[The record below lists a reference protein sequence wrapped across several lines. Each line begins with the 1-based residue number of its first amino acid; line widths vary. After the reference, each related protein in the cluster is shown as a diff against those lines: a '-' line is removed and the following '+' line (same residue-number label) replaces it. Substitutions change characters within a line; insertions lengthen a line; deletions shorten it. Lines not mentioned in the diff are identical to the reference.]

1 MEFADELDLDL
12 AWRKTKRDFGHY
24 MNSFVSTPYVIDILD
39 RRQDQWLADLRERL
53 ADQNDGNNEAGGSQ
67 YEPRAPRIIDVPKS
81 QYHLRPASVLH
92 IEDTVVYSALMLM
105 LYDDIRETISWS
117 AGSRRFSHV
126 LYEDKAEDNRWQTF
140 ERDHWQDMEDE
151 KIRLA
156 QEYDYVLETDVSG
169 FYENIDIERA
179 ISVIREMTGQTAVA
193 MELWELLDTWAEPRK
208 RGVPQGYG
216 PSDIIAEAY
225 LDSIDRRLA
234 NYDLNHLRFNDDFF
248 VFCGNHNE
256 AIRAQN
262 LLEKWFR
269 AMGLNMKAGKTE
281 IRDADTAQVD
291 YEEPQSIFREL
302 REQIEEPRE
311 DEQSA
316 PPQATSSY
324 GKGSTPAAAAPYD
337 GEEDGGEEGESTLI
351 NEEALE
357 QAYQE
362 HIENVAFDDL
372 PRHLFRYIIN
382 HLGNANNH
390 VAVEYC
396 QEYIRQGRPDVRRII
411 YKYFDD
417 LSEVPTIA
425 DELARDIA
433 NNRLRYAYH
442 EFVLMRWF
450 FESDFSSP
458 EIRHAA
464 RKTLDQDGLLEARDY
479 AVAILGEFGDY
490 SDWENIEMRYTQ
502 EIRPTSRAVM
512 AYALR
517 NFEPRHRDSF
527 YSRIDDSHHI
537 TRMAIEAANEDA

>member
-1 MEFADELDLDL
+1 MMAFADELDLDL

-39 RRQDQWLADLRERL
+39 RRQEQWLAGLRERL
-53 ADQNDGNNEAGGSQ
+53 ADENDDGDEAKDFQ

-81 QYHLRPASVLH
+81 QYHLRPASVLY
-92 IEDTVVYSALMLM
+92 IEDAVVYSALMLM
-105 LYDDIRETISWS
+105 LYDDIRESISWS
-117 AGSRRFSHV
+117 AGSRRFSHI

-140 ERDHWQDMEDE
+140 ERDHWQDMEDK

-156 QEYDYVLETDVSG
+156 QEHNYVLETDVSG

-179 ISVIREMTGQTAVA
+179 ISVIRQMTGQTAVA

-225 LDSIDRRLA
+225 LDSVDRRLK
-234 NYDLNHLRFNDDFF
+234 NRDMYHLRFNDDFF
-248 VFCGNHNE
+248 VFCGSRDE
-256 AIRAQN
+256 AILAQN
-262 LLEKWFR
+262 LLEKWLR
-269 AMGLNMKAGKTE
+269 AKGLNMKAGKTE
-281 IRDADTAQVD
+281 VLDADTAQAN

-302 REQIEEPRE
+302 REQIEESND

-316 PPQATSSY
+316 QPHASSTCGAASTPTAAASY
-324 GKGSTPAAAAPYD
+324 G
-337 GEEDGGEEGESTLI
+337 GGEEGEPDLI

-357 QAYQE
+357 EAYQD
-362 HIENVAFDDL
+362 HIEDVPFDDL

-382 HLGNANNH
+382 HLGNADNH
-390 VAVEYC
+390 IAVEYC
-396 QEYIRQGRPDVRRII
+396 REYIRQGRPDVRRII

-417 LSEVPTIA
+417 LLEASTIA
-425 DELARDIA
+425 NGLAKDIA
-433 NNRLRYAYH
+433 DNRLRYAYH

-450 FESDFSSP
+450 FERDFSSP

-464 RKTLDQDGLLEARDY
+464 RKTLNRDGILEARDY
-479 AVAILGEFGDY
+479 AIAILGEFGDY

-517 NFEPRHRDSF
+517 NFERRHRDSF

>member
-1 MEFADELDLDL
+1 MDFADELNLDL

-24 MNSFVSTPYVIDILD
+24 MNSFVNTPYVIDILD
-39 RRQDQWLADLRERL
+39 RRQDQWLANLRERL
-53 ADQNDGNNEAGGSQ
+53 ADENDGVETEDSQ
-67 YEPRAPRIIDVPKS
+67 YEPRPTRIIDVPKS
-81 QYHLRPASVLH
+81 QYHLRPASVLY
-92 IEDTVVYSALMLM
+92 IEDAVVYSALMLM
-105 LYDDIRETISWS
+105 LYDDIRESISWS
-117 AGSRRFSHV
+117 AGSRRFSHI
-126 LYEDKAEDNRWQTF
+126 LYEDKTEDNRWQTF

-179 ISVIREMTGQTAVA
+179 ISVIREMTSQTAVA
-193 MELWELLDTWAEPRK
+193 MELWELLDIWAEPRK

-216 PSDIIAEAY
+216 PSDIIAETY
-225 LDSIDRRLA
+225 LDSIDRRLE
-234 NYDLNHLRFNDDFF
+234 NHNLDHLRFNDDFF
-248 VFCGNHNE
+248 VFCETRDE
-256 AIRAQN
+256 AIHTQN

-281 IRDADTAQVD
+281 IRDGDTAQAD
-291 YEEPQSIFREL
+291 YEEPQSVFREL
-302 REQIEEPRE
+302 REQIEESGE
-311 DEQSA
+311 EEQSA
-316 PPQATSSY
+316 PPQAASPY
-324 GKGSTPAAAAPYD
+324 GEGSTPPAAAPYA
-337 GEEDGGEEGESTLI
+337 GEEGDDGDEGEPDLI

-362 HIENVAFDDL
+362 HIENVPFDDL

-382 HLGNANNH
+382 HLGNADNH
-390 VAVEYC
+390 IAVEYC
-396 QEYIRQGRPDVRRII
+396 REYIRQGRPDVRRII

-417 LSEVPTIA
+417 LSENSTIA
-425 DELARDIA
+425 DELAQDITD
-433 NNRLRYAYH
+433 NRLRYAYH

-450 FESDFSSP
+450 FERDFGSS
-458 EIRHAA
+458 EICHAA
-464 RKTLDQDGLLEARDY
+464 RKTLDRDGLLEARDY
-479 AVAILGEFGDY
+479 AIAILGEFGDY

-527 YSRIDDSHHI
+527 YSRIDDSHYI
-537 TRMAIEAANEDA
+537 THMAIEAANEDA

>member
-1 MEFADELDLDL
+1 MDFADELNLDL

-24 MNSFVSTPYVIDILD
+24 MNSFINTPYVIDILD
-39 RRQDQWLADLRERL
+39 RRQDQWLANLRERL
-53 ADQNDGNNEAGGSQ
+53 ADENDGVETEDSQ
-67 YEPRAPRIIDVPKS
+67 YEPRPTRIIDVPKS
-81 QYHLRPASVLH
+81 QYHLRPASVLY
-92 IEDTVVYSALMLM
+92 IEDAVVYSALMLM
-105 LYDDIRETISWS
+105 LYDDIRESISWS
-117 AGSRRFSHV
+117 AGSRRFSHI
-126 LYEDKAEDNRWQTF
+126 LYEDKTEDNRWQTF

-179 ISVIREMTGQTAVA
+179 ISVIREMTSQTAVS
-193 MELWELLDTWAEPRK
+193 MELWELLDIWAEPRK

-225 LDSIDRRLA
+225 LDSIDRRLE
-234 NYDLNHLRFNDDFF
+234 NHNLDHLRFNDDFF
-248 VFCGNHNE
+248 VFCETRDE
-256 AIRAQN
+256 AIHTQN

-281 IRDADTAQVD
+281 IRDGDTAQAD
-291 YEEPQSIFREL
+291 YEEPQSVFREL
-302 REQIEEPRE
+302 REQIEESGE

-316 PPQATSSY
+316 PPQAASRY
-324 GKGSTPAAAAPYD
+324 GAGSTPPAAAPYA
-337 GEEDGGEEGESTLI
+337 GEEGDDGEEGEPDLI

-362 HIENVAFDDL
+362 HIENVPFDDL

-382 HLGNANNH
+382 HLGNADNH
-390 VAVEYC
+390 IAVEYC
-396 QEYIRQGRPDVRRII
+396 REYIRQGRPDVRRII

-417 LSEVPTIA
+417 LSENSTIA

-433 NNRLRYAYH
+433 DNRLRYAYH

-450 FESDFSSP
+450 FERDFGSP
-458 EIRHAA
+458 EICHAA
-464 RKTLDQDGLLEARDY
+464 RKTLDRDGLLEARDY
-479 AVAILGEFGDY
+479 AIAILGEFGDY

-527 YSRIDDSHHI
+527 YSRIDDSHYI
-537 TRMAIEAANEDA
+537 THMAIEAANEDA